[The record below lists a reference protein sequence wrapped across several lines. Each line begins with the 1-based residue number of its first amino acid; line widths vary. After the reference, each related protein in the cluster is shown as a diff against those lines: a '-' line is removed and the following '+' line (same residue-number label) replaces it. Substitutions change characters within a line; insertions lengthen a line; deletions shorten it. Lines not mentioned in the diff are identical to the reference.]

1 MGKAVKQVFA
11 YGTAYK
17 FLQKIYKET
26 IRTVRDLDKALTGM
40 TVVTGIS
47 RKEA

>member
-17 FLQKIYKET
+17 FLRRIYKET
-26 IRTVRDLDKALTGM
+26 IRTIRDLDKALTGM